1 MLSVEPIKAYTDN
14 YIWLVSTN
22 EGSIVVDPGES
33 KEILNLIDSNKI
45 DLKGVLITHHHY
57 DHTNGL
63 LDLTNKMNL
72 EVYGPKKIEGINNI
86 VKESDKFSLI
96 GINFEVIEIPGH
108 TLDHLAFYSSNNKD
122 PILFCG
128 DTLFAGGCGR
138 VFEGTFEQMFK
149 SLKKISN
156 YPKET
161 KIFCGH
167 EYTLSNL
174 KFALEVDEYNKQL
187 EDEYINVKKLISSH
201 IPSLPTNLN
210 KELKLNPFL
219 RCNEINIKNKVIDK
233 FDIIDDEL
241 EIFTALR
248 KWKDN
253 F

>member
-1 MLSVEPIKAYTDN
+1 MLSIKPIKAFSDN

-33 KEILNLIDSNKI
+33 EEILNLIDSNKI

-63 LDLTNKMNL
+63 IDLTNKMNL

-96 GINFEVIEIPGH
+96 GIDFEVIEIPGH
-108 TLDHLAFYSSNNKD
+108 TMDHLAFYSSNNKD

-174 KFALEVDEYNKQL
+174 KFALEVDKDNKQL
-187 EDEYINVKKLISSH
+187 ADEYINVKKLISSD
-201 IPSLPTNLN
+201 IPSLPTNLD
-210 KELKLNPFL
+210 KELKVNPFL
-219 RCNEINIKNKVIDK
+219 RCDEINIKNKIIDK

-248 KWKDN
+248 KWKDS